1 MSAAISY
8 AAHDLRILA
17 GLEDRHFWFRSRRRI
32 ILDAL
37 QRWFPETRNYLEIGS
52 GTGYI
57 ACGIAEAFPQWRVV
71 ASDPLP
77 GAAGCIRIDA
87 RHIPFASAFDV
98 VGAYDVLEHIED
110 DRGALRQF
118 REACRPGGGILL
130 TVPQHA
136 WLWSPADT
144 YAHHYRRYCRRDLL
158 AKLHECGFEILGSTS
173 FHTVNLPL
181 FYLRS
186 RLLRSTGR
194 DPEASI
200 PAPPL
205 NWLLEQ
211 SMELDRWLIRAGL
224 RLPLGVSLLAAA
236 RRRG

>member
-144 YAHHYRRYCRRDLL
+144 YAHHYRRYRRRDLL